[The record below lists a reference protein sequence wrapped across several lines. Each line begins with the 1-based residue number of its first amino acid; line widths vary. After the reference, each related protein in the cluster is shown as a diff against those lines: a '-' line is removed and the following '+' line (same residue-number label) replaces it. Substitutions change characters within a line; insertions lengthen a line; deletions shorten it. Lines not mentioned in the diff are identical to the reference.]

1 MFSESGAWGSSRFRI
16 ASLGTS
22 GVEVCDSLTPCP
34 HVTSVPRLPWLR
46 RRPPGL
52 VAARGLWQGPGAD
65 RVGGQRTPSVSGS
78 RVLRAR
84 PHAQPRAPARCGRCL
99 FRPDRH
105 WCAAPWLLVDN
116 GDGHFKATKDLIKA
130 LPWTNISHAGVGD
143 SRTPPPHTH
152 TAFPHLEPGL
162 CPCRVSRPP
171 HGARNKLSASALP
184 PHPTTVRLGRAL
196 GPPGTHTAVCTPAVI
211 TRGCS
216 PVAAFAWQRC
226 PLLPLRVF

>member
-1 MFSESGAWGSSRFRI
+1 MFSESGAWRSSRFRI

-65 RVGGQRTPSVSGS
+65 QVGGQRTPSVSGS

-84 PHAQPRAPARCGRCL
+84 PHAQPRAPARCGRRL

-143 SRTPPPHTH
+143 SRTPPHTH
-152 TAFPHLEPGL
+152 TLRSLILNLGFVPAESPG
-162 CPCRVSRPP
+162 PRT
-171 HGARNKLSASALP
+171 G
-184 PHPTTVRLGRAL
+184 
-196 GPPGTHTAVCTPAVI
+196 PGTSCLPRPSPRTPPL
-211 TRGCS
+211 C
-216 PVAAFAWQRC
+216 AWEG
-226 PLLPLRVF
+226 L